1 MIDDPIVEKI
11 RSYRKKHA
19 EKFGNNL
26 KLIVEDLRNKEK
38 KSKHIFSN
46 PGPKLLLKK
55 TGS

>member
-1 MIDDPIVEKI
+1 MIEDPIVEEI

-19 EKFGNNL
+19 EKFGNDL
-26 KLIVEDLRNKEK
+26 KRIVEDLREKEK
-38 KSKHIFSN
+38 KSKHVFLN

>member
-1 MIDDPIVEKI
+1 MIEDPIVEEI

-26 KLIVEDLRNKEK
+26 NRIVDDFREKEK
-38 KSKHIFSN
+38 ISKHIFLN